1 MEYQVIPDFLYL
13 NEPIYRR
20 VTGDPQARLVSS
32 GIGHAVN
39 VEPAIQPGISAAA
52 PLPNSFSYRLR
63 NSIANLRLR
72 PRVAARYDPMTMSI
86 DDMEYQVIPDFL
98 YLNEPIYRRIQ
109 SDGVPLARLV
119 SSEIRHAVNVLPASQ
134 PGISAAAAPARAR
147 ASEPGINTQSVPLPR
162 NDSRTMSIDDMEDM
176 EFNNNIVPIDVGERL
191 VFVSYTN
198 EGMQGVLDPA
208 NINRV
213 YYQNRWRLPG
223 STEIVRVYSRLGTLK
238 RHSLR
243 NVSDRY
249 LETQLFFSTQPNIP
263 HSIFSLLYDPSLDV
277 PTTATAT
284 APAPAPAPRSE
295 FRRQGGYKRS
305 TTTTS
310 RNKKKKLIR
319 RTRRQNR
326 SRK

>member
-1 MEYQVIPDFLYL
+1 MEYQVIPEFLYL

-20 VTGDPQARLVSS
+20 VTGVPPARVVSS
-32 GIGHAVN
+32 VLSVN
-39 VEPAIQPGISAAA
+39 AEPASQHGISAAA

-109 SDGVPLARLV
+109 SDGVPHARLV
-119 SSEIRHAVNVLPASQ
+119 SPEIHHAVNVLPASQ

-162 NDSRTMSIDDMEDM
+162 NDSRTMSIDDMADIA
-176 EFNNNIVPIDVGERL
+176 FTNNVITSAEGERL

-223 STEIVRVYSRLGTLK
+223 STETVRVYSRLGTLVH
-238 RHSLR
+238 HSLR

-249 LETQLFFSTQPNIP
+249 LETRLFFSTQPNIP
-263 HSIFSLLYDPSLDV
+263 HLLIGLLYDPSLDV